1 MLHPNRVIM
10 LGTFKFIVSD
20 IISRASYAE
29 LVWLLLVS
37 AQWVCVYVLWWHQYD
52 IPSLEMPTSAATRG
66 DIVEYKWLNHLEML
80 KNTAINN
87 SLPLC

>member
-1 MLHPNRVIM
+1 MLHPDRVIM

-20 IISRASYAE
+20 ISRASYAE

-37 AQWVCVYVLWWHQYD
+37 VQWVYVLWWHQYD
-52 IPSLEMPTSAATRG
+52 IPCLEMPTSAVTRG